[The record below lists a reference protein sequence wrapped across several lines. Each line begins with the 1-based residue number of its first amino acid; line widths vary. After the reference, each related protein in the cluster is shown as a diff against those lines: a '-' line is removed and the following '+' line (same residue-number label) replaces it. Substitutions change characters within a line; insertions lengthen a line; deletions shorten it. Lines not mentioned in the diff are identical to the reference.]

1 MDNSYATRTLP
12 KESLRRKDTKTLYL
26 NKLFMIYYVLRV
38 KTNMLAMKSNRR
50 RIQDKF
56 IKLLLPFLCVP
67 FMNVHTKNAND
78 QSQRWS
84 IRMAESIMTRRPN
97 GYGNWDYVTG
107 TVLKG
112 FEELWRRTG
121 DDRYFD
127 YIKKT
132 VDRVVN
138 SDGSIDDYNLSSY
151 NIDEINEGRMLLFL
165 YKETGAEKYKNAA
178 VILRSQLEN
187 HPRTSEGGF
196 WHKQR
201 YPHQMWLD
209 GLYMGSPFYA
219 EYGKLFNEPEAFD
232 DVVKQLTLME
242 THARDSVSGL
252 LYHGWDESK
261 TQDWADPVTGCS
273 PSFWGRAIG
282 WYAMAIVDVLDYLP
296 VDHSERDSVI
306 AILQRLSDAVIKV
319 QDNSTGVWW
328 QVVDQGGREGN
339 YLESSVSCML
349 TYAIAKGIR
358 LGYIDKTFRSV
369 VEKAY
374 QGILQEF
381 ITENTDGTINLIQ
394 TCSGAGLGYGRDGS
408 YDYYVNQAGIRD
420 NDGKGLGPFIT
431 ASLEIEI
438 MDVPSNLRSFPTSG
452 YQINL
457 QWEDQS
463 DDEDGFKIEH
473 SSGSD
478 FSEIAVVEANK
489 TDFQDTGLTPLT
501 IYIYRIRSYT
511 GETHSL
517 YSNTT
522 TSSTLAENGAP
533 AYAAHPNPSDS
544 ATSVSIAPVLS
555 WMPGA
560 ASISHDVYFGTTD
573 TPTFTRNQTDSTY
586 EPGTLA
592 ENTTYFWR
600 IDEVN
605 NLGTTIGISWSF
617 TTEKGLLPPGIVAHW
632 KLDEQTGSIIYDSS
646 GNGNNGTLVN
656 MDNDAWDT
664 GILGNALQFDG
675 IDDHVQVPHDLSID
689 FGDQDFSI
697 SFWLKQSEAD
707 RHMRYIIKGTHDSP
721 GTGKRY
727 EVFHHADNE
736 LRFVVDDNV
745 TKSRVV
751 LPNTDF
757 VTGEWV
763 HVVAVRNTASDQLL
777 LYANTD
783 LAGSASDDTGDIS
796 QTEDLFLGVSP
807 DEENTNFAG
816 LLDDIRIYN
825 YALDMAEIEEIY
837 QNGLT
842 DIEDFRT
849 PVDFKLE
856 LSNYPNPFNSITN
869 ITYTVPK
876 KAKLMLAVY
885 NILGQEVNR
894 IVDEVKTS
902 GHYTINFDASHL
914 NSGIYICRLDTGMGF
929 MTRKMIYLQ

>member
-1 MDNSYATRTLP
+1 
-12 KESLRRKDTKTLYL
+12 
-26 NKLFMIYYVLRV
+26 
-38 KTNMLAMKSNRR
+38 
-50 RIQDKF
+50 
-56 IKLLLPFLCVP
+56 
-67 FMNVHTKNAND
+67 
-78 QSQRWS
+78 
-84 IRMAESIMTRRPN
+84 MAESIMTRRPD

-127 YIKKT
+127 YIIKT

-138 SDGSIDDYNLSSY
+138 SDGSIDDYDLSSY

-165 YKETGAEKYKNAA
+165 FKETGEEKYQKAA
-178 VILRSQLEN
+178 DLLRSQLDN
-187 HPRTSEGGF
+187 HPRTSKGGF

-219 EYGKLFNEPEAFD
+219 EYGKLFNEPEAFN
-232 DVVKQLTLME
+232 DVVKQVTLME

-252 LYHGWDESK
+252 LYHGWDESRE
-261 TQDWADPVTGCS
+261 QEWADSVTGCS
-273 PSFWGRAIG
+273 ASFWGRAIG
-282 WYAMAIVDVLDYLP
+282 WYAMALVDVLDYLP
-296 VDHSERDSVI
+296 LDHSKRDSVI
-306 AILQRLSDAVIKV
+306 AILQRLSDAVSKF
-319 QDNSTGVWW
+319 QDDSTGVWW
-328 QVVDQGGREGN
+328 QVMDQGGREGN

-374 QGILQEF
+374 QGILNEF
-381 ITENTDGTINLIQ
+381 ITENTDGTINLDQ
-394 TCSGAGLGYGRDGS
+394 TCVTAGLGYGRDGT
-408 YDYYVNQAGIRD
+408 YEYYVNQTSIRS

-431 ASLEIEI
+431 VSLEMEI

-452 YQINL
+452 HQINL
-457 QWEDQS
+457 HWGDQS
-463 DDEDGFKIEH
+463 DDEDGFKIER

-501 IYIYRIRSYT
+501 IYIYRVRSYT

-555 WMPGA
+555 WTPGA
-560 ASISHDVYFGTTD
+560 ASISHNVYFGTTD
-573 TPTFTRNQTDSTY
+573 TPTFIRNQTDSTY

-632 KLDEQTGSIIYDSS
+632 KLDEQSGSTISDDSEY
-646 GNGNNGTLVN
+646 GNSGTLIN
-656 MDNDAWDT
+656 MDDYAWT
-664 GILGNALQFDG
+664 AGIFGNALRFDG
-675 IDDHVQVPHDLSID
+675 VDDYVLVPHDESID
-689 FGDQDFSI
+689 FTDQDFSI
-697 SFWLKQSEAD
+697 SFWLRQSEAD
-707 RHMRYIIKGTHDSP
+707 RHMRYIIKGTHESL

-727 EVFHHADNE
+727 EVFHHLSNVV
-736 LRFVVDDNV
+736 RFAIDDNI
-745 TKSRVV
+745 TKSRIEVS
-751 LPNTDF
+751 NTNF
-757 VTGEWV
+757 VTGDWV
-763 HVVAVRNTASDQLL
+763 HVVAVRNTASDQLQ
-777 LYANTD
+777 LYVNANLEGSTD
-783 LAGSASDDTGDIS
+783 DNTGDIS
-796 QTEDLFLGVSP
+796 QNEDLYLGVSS
-807 DEENTNFAG
+807 DESDTYLTGA
-816 LLDDIRIYN
+816 LDDIRIYN
-825 YALDMAEIEEIY
+825 YALDHTEIQALY
-837 QNGLT
+837 QNETTVIQGDVILVAYQL
-842 DIEDFRT
+842 D
-849 PVDFKLE
+849 LH
-856 LSNYPNPFNSITN
+856 NYPNPFNPGTTIRYSLPYSN
-869 ITYTVPK
+869 HVS
-876 KAKLMLAVY
+876 LVVY
-885 NILGQEVNR
+885 DILGRQVAML
-894 IVDEVKTS
+894 VDEYKHA
-902 GHYTINFDASHL
+902 GHYSFLWNAE
-914 NSGIYICRLDTGMGF
+914 NSDVKNLSSGVYYARLKNGSNSKTVKLLYV
-929 MTRKMIYLQ
+929 R